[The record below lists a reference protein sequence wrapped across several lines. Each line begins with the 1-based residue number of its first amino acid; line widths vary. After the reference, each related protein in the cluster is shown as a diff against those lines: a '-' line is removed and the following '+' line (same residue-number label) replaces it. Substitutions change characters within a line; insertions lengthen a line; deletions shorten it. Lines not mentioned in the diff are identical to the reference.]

1 MFAMPPSGADICPKV
16 APRYEYSDSDP
27 GAAPGV

>member
-1 MFAMPPSGADICPKV
+1 MQCHSGADSCPEV